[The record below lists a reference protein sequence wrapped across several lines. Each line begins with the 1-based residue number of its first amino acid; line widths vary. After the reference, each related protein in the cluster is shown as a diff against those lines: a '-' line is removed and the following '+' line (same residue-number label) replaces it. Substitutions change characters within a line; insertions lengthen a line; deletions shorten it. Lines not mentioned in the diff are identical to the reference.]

1 MVGKEKGKMKKLATL
16 LLGMLFGFTLTSV
29 ACAEQKA
36 TRDECVAMCKA
47 AAKMLMENKEAG
59 IAEIAN
65 PKGKFVW
72 KDSYVFLM
80 NMDGKMLAH
89 PFMPELTRKGPLFKL
104 TDENRT
110 HPKPIFVEF
119 VDVAKKNGEGWID
132 YKWPKP
138 GKKIP
143 SNKFTFIL
151 RVGYTDML
159 VGAGTYK

>member
-1 MVGKEKGKMKKLATL
+1 MWNEKVKMRKPSIL
-16 LLGMLFGFTLTSV
+16 LIGLLFGFILATV
-29 ACAEQKA
+29 ASAEQKA
-36 TRDECVAMCKA
+36 TRDECVTMCKA
-47 AAKMLMENKEAG
+47 AAKMLMENKTAG

-65 PKGKFVW
+65 SKGKFVW

-80 NMDGKMLAH
+80 NMEGKMLAH
-89 PFMPELTRKGPLFKL
+89 PFKPELTRQGSLFKL

-119 VDVAKKNGEGWID
+119 VDVAKKNGEGWVD

-138 GKKIP
+138 GEKIP
-143 SNKFTFIL
+143 SNKFTFIY

>member
-1 MVGKEKGKMKKLATL
+1 MKKLATL
-16 LLGMLFGFTLTSV
+16 WTLLFLGLTLSG
-29 ACAEQKA
+29 AAHAEERA

-47 AAKMLMENKEAG
+47 AAKMLLENKAAA
-59 IAEIAN
+59 IKEIAN

-80 NMDGKMLAH
+80 DMDGKMLAH
-89 PFMPELTRKGPLFKL
+89 PFKPELTRKGSLFKM

-110 HPKPIFVEF
+110 HPSKIFVEF
-119 VDVAKKNGEGWID
+119 VEVAKKNGEGWVG

-143 SNKFTFIL
+143 SEKFTFIY

-159 VGAGTYK
+159 VGAGLYK